1 MSNTL
6 SIDLLQSK
14 GACARECIALREIYP
29 DGTIIFDMSF
39 YPQVRDKPI
48 NVMWAVL
55 LLPSNI
61 QLQLA
66 LGWFDRA
73 LAGQAVPWKSDL
85 RTLVIAPQGT
95 AAAAQ
100 LGARLADRR
109 LVSAADE
116 LATAVA
122 GVGYAAAALAGKFAE
137 TPIDPLRTQSAM
149 AVMAGWCSRC
159 AAVVETK
166 ADTVVLDD
174 LKSAVWQA
182 LSQHGATLPTMR

>member
-29 DGTIIFDMSF
+29 DGTIVFDMSF
-39 YPQVRDKPI
+39 YPQVRDKRI
-48 NVMWAVL
+48 NVMWASP
-55 LLPSNI
+55 LLPASV

-66 LGWFDRA
+66 LSWFDRA
-73 LAGQAVPWKSDL
+73 LTGQSPVWKADL
-85 RTLVIAPQGT
+85 RTLLIAPQGA

-137 TPIDPLRTQSAM
+137 VPLDPLRAQSAM

-159 AAVVETK
+159 TAAVEAKTDD
-166 ADTVVLDD
+166 AVLDD
-174 LKSAVWQA
+174 LKSSVWQA
-182 LSQHGATLPTMR
+182 LSQHGATLPVMR